1 MKDRHECSILRQ
13 RTGGNACDLDAA
25 MDHPWGLFLLN
36 NELLQ
41 VDAWFPRPY
50 IAYRCQKSKA
60 SWAVSLA

>member
-1 MKDRHECSILRQ
+1 MKDRHECCILRQ

-50 IAYRCQKSKA
+50 IAY
-60 SWAVSLA
+60 